1 MSRQKKDR
9 DLFPNGAISEE
20 AMLAYLQG
28 GLSPEEKQQFEKL
41 LADDPFAEEALEGLK
56 AAQIPAVTK
65 SIASVKK
72 QVREISG
79 TPQPKLVKI
88 HWANYAWAAAIFGL
102 LVGVGFLMVGYLG
115 NKNENLAQNTGKTTD
130 NETQLIQAE
139 PQGPNLESAAPA
151 ADTVSNDVTAAESS
165 QAPTDANAPA
175 EDLKQPE
182 SFFVKKPEAGP
193 VNTTTANEQKHEKF
207 VPMVTTQPVNDK
219 KATMSNEPAAGAS
232 YKADERTK
240 QTTAPEKK
248 VQETA
253 DLESVTVA
261 GKKAEKQKAKTNGT
275 TVTMKDLNTA
285 AQNNS
290 TDIETAMKNFNDG
303 NYDKSSEQFTAV
315 LKNDPGN
322 ADALYFGGISDYI
335 TNKNAKG
342 EKNFDKLLKGGN
354 RYTEGS
360 KWYKANILLQK
371 GKKEEAKKLLNE
383 LSNSNSSYRERA
395 IKKIAEMEF

>member
-1 MSRQKKDR
+1 M
-9 DLFPNGAISEE
+9 FPNGAISEE

-115 NKNENLAQNTGKTTD
+115 NKNENLAQNIEKTTD
-130 NETQLIQAE
+130 NETQLIQAQ
-139 PQGPNLESAAPA
+139 PQGPKLESATPV
-151 ADTVSNDVTAAESS
+151 ADSITSEETVTESLPVVADV
-165 QAPTDANAPA
+165 PA
-175 EDLKQPE
+175 EDQKQPE
-182 SFFVKKPEAGP
+182 SFFVKKPEAVAG
-193 VNTTTANEQKHEKF
+193 NATTANEQKNEKF
-207 VPMVTTQPVNDK
+207 IPMTATQPVNDK
-219 KATMSNEPAAGAS
+219 KAAMSNEPAAGAT

-240 QTTAPEKK
+240 QTTTPEKK
-248 VQETA
+248 PAETA
-253 DLESVTVA
+253 ELESVTVA

-335 TNKNAKG
+335 TNKNSKG

>member
-1 MSRQKKDR
+1 M
-9 DLFPNGAISEE
+9 FPNGAISEE

-102 LVGVGFLMVGYLG
+102 LVGIGFLMVGYLG
-115 NKNENLAQNTGKTTD
+115 NNNGNLAQNEQKVMD
-130 NETQLIQAE
+130 NETQLE
-139 PQGPNLESAAPA
+139 PAQPQVSETESLAAPT
-151 ADTVSNDVTAAESS
+151 DSTAAE
-165 QAPTDANAPA
+165 PTLQENSTPGADANAPV
-175 EDLKQPE
+175 EDVKQPE
-182 SFFVKKPEAGP
+182 GFFAKKPEA
-193 VNTTTANEQKHEKF
+193 VTATANEQKNEKF
-207 VPMVTTQPVNDK
+207 IPMTATQPVNDK
-219 KATMSNEPAAGAS
+219 KAAMSNEPAAGAT

-240 QTTAPEKK
+240 QTTTPEKK
-248 VQETA
+248 LSETA
-253 DLESVTVA
+253 ELESVTVA
-261 GKKAEKQKAKTNGT
+261 GKKAEKQKGKTNGT

-290 TDIETAMKNFNDG
+290 VDIESAMKNFNDG
-303 NYDKSSEQFTAV
+303 NYEKSSEQFTAV

-335 TNKNAKG
+335 TNKNSKG

-371 GKKEEAKKLLNE
+371 GKKEEAKKLLND
-383 LSNSNSSYRERA
+383 LSNSNGSYRERA